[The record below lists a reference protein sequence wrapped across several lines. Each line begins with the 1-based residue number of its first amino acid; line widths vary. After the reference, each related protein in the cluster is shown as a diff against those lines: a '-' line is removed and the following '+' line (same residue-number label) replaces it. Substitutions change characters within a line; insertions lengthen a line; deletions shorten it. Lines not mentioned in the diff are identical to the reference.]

1 MYLQSTRSAATPKA
15 SEVPYNDVQLSAWST
30 LTARMPALDTW
41 FPTSFRTTER
51 LDSVRLLFFDTI
63 CAFAHATYW
72 RTAISQFCHHCRC
85 LPERPSSNLCFLVSC
100 LHCSSSKPFAM
111 GFCLQL
117 PSPIQ
122 SRTLRIPTR
131 WICLSQGP
139 RTRDWYDELDEL
151 SWQYNVGP
159 TWTARFS
166 CTFADDRTEWLD
178 GIILD
183 NWIRWIRNCF
193 FLATLCE
200 FCEEYLQLLLNAAR
214 FKRPLDW
221 GASSLDSCDSLW
233 KNAPNS
239 VFVCGTPWNTMEHHG
254 TPGIRKV

>member
-193 FLATLCE
+193 FFFGQLCANFARSICSCYSMLLVSSGPLTEVPAVWTLATACGRM
-200 FCEEYLQLLLNAAR
+200 LQTR
-214 FKRPLDW
+214 
-221 GASSLDSCDSLW
+221 SL
-233 KNAPNS
+233 S
-239 VFVCGTPWNTMEHHG
+239 VEHHG